1 MSRRSTRLAPVAL
14 MLAAPLLALAQT
26 SGTPKPAPKT
36 TAKPPAKVSPN
47 AAVAAAPGTPDPL
60 VHCAEIGPSADRL
73 ACYDKLAGRAV
84 APPTIEAAASSA
96 APAPKAS
103 ATVLAG
109 SSTATAVPTAA
120 SSAAS
125 SAVPTTTTLAAADT
139 SATQAKAV
147 ATPGSLMSK
156 FWELDAED
164 KRGIFNFTGYKAN
177 YVLPVHFTTSINRS
191 PQSPTQAA
199 VLTPDYRHVEAKIQL
214 SLRTKLVQGLLFP
227 GADLW
232 VSYTQQSL
240 WQLYNGADSKPFR
253 NTDYEPEVMYVV
265 PVPEPVRYLPFGWQ
279 WRYAQFA
286 LAHQSNGQSDP
297 LSRSW
302 NRVYFGTGFERGDLS
317 ITTQVIHRLKEP
329 IATDN
334 NPDLT
339 SFRGRAD
346 IQVGWTPGAA
356 TTSFT
361 WRNSFRNGK
370 RGAFLFEGTYP
381 VYRDQPNGLRWYVQA
396 FNGYGETLTDYNFR
410 QTSIGAGLTFLQF

>member
-1 MSRRSTRLAPVAL
+1 MSQRSRRQLAPLAL
-14 MLAAPLLALAQT
+14 LAAPMLALAQA
-26 SGTPKPAPKT
+26 SG
-36 TAKPPAKVSPN
+36 TAKPAAKPPVKVSPN

-60 VHCAEIGPSADRL
+60 VRCAEIGPSADRL

-96 APAPKAS
+96 SPASKAS
-103 ATVLAG
+103 P
-109 SSTATAVPTAA
+109 TAVAAAPNAVPSAAAAAA
-120 SSAAS
+120 SAP
-125 SAVPTTTTLAAADT
+125 PTTTTLAATDT

-177 YVLPVHFTTSINRS
+177 YVLPMHFTTRINRS

-199 VLTPDYRHVEAKIQL
+199 VVTPDYRHVEAKIQL

-232 VSYTQQSL
+232 VAYTQQSL

-265 PVPEPVRYLPFGWQ
+265 PVPEQVRYLPFGWQ
-279 WRYAQFA
+279 WRYAQLA

-302 NRVYFGTGFERGDLS
+302 NRVYFGAGFERGDMSL
-317 ITTQVIHRLKEP
+317 TTQVIHRLKEN

-346 IQVGWTPGAA
+346 IQFGWTPGAA
-356 TTSFT
+356 TASLT

-410 QTSIGAGLTFLQF
+410 QTSVGAGLTFLQF

>member
-1 MSRRSTRLAPVAL
+1 MSRRVMRLSPLAWW
-14 MLAAPLLALAQT
+14 LAAPALALAQ
-26 SGTPKPAPKT
+26 SSAGTPKPA
-36 TAKPPAKVSPN
+36 AKPPVKVSPN
-47 AAVAAAPGTPDPL
+47 AAVPAAPGTPDPL
-60 VHCAEIGPSADRL
+60 AHCAEIGPSADRL

-84 APPTIEAAASSA
+84 APPTVEAAASTA

-109 SSTATAVPTAA
+109 SSSATATPTAA

-125 SAVPTTTTLAAADT
+125 AAVPTTTTLAATDT

-147 ATPGSLMSK
+147 ATSSGLMSK

-177 YVLPVHFTTSINRS
+177 YVLPVHFTTRINRS

-199 VLTPDYRHVEAKIQL
+199 VATPDYRHVEAKIQL

-232 VSYTQQSL
+232 VAYTQQSL

-279 WRYAQFA
+279 WRYAQVA

-302 NRVYFGTGFERGDLS
+302 NRVYFGAGFERGDMSL
-317 ITTQVIHRLKEP
+317 TAHVIHRLKEN

-334 NPDLT
+334 NPDLE
-339 SFRGRAD
+339 SFRGRGD
-346 IQVGWTPGAA
+346 VQFSWTPGAA
-356 TTSFT
+356 TAAITY
-361 WRNSFRNGK
+361 RNSFRNGK
-370 RGAFLFEGTYP
+370 RGAILFEGTYP

-410 QTSIGAGLTFLQF
+410 QTSFGAGLTFLQF